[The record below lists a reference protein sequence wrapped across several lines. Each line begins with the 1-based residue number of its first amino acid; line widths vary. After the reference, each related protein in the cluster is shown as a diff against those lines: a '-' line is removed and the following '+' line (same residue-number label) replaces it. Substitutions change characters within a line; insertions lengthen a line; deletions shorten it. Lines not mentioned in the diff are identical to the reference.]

1 MAGNMSLYD
10 KLLKIKDE
18 KGAGFFL
25 LLDPDRVERSRL
37 IDIAEN
43 AATFGVDAIL
53 AGSSFVTTA
62 GFGEQMKAIKD
73 ATDLPVII
81 FPGGSGQVSRDAD
94 GILFL
99 SLISG
104 RNPSYLIE
112 EQVKGAPLIK
122 AYGLEPIPTGYMLI
136 ESGSMTAVQYVSHTL
151 PIPRDKND
159 LAMAHALAAEYLGM
173 KMIYLEAGSGS
184 SNPVPE
190 AMIKAVASYTNLPV
204 IVGGGIRQPAEA
216 ASRVEAGA
224 SFIVVGTR
232 LEFEND
238 YRFIAE
244 MADAI
249 HQKSGVSA

>member
-1 MAGNMSLYD
+1 MSLFD

-25 LLDPDRVERSRL
+25 LLDPDRVDRKRL
-37 IDIAEN
+37 IDVAEN
-43 AATFGVDAIL
+43 AEAFGVDAIL
-53 AGSSFVTTA
+53 AGSSFVSTA
-62 GFGEQMKAIKD
+62 NFGDQIKAIKSS
-73 ATDLPVII
+73 TDLPVII

-136 ESGSMTAVQYVSHTL
+136 ESGTMTSVQYVSHTL

-159 LAMAHALAAEYLGM
+159 LAMAHALAAQYMGM
-173 KMIYLEAGSGS
+173 KMVYLEAGSGS
-184 SNPVPE
+184 SKAVPE
-190 AMIKAVASYTNLPV
+190 SMIKAVASYCDLPV
-204 IVGGGIRQPAEA
+204 SVGGGIKRPEDA
-216 ASRVEAGA
+216 ASRVSAGA

-238 YRFIAE
+238 YRFMAE

-249 HQKSGVSA
+249 HTKTGSPV

>member
-62 GFGEQMKAIKD
+62 GFGEQMKAIKE

-159 LAMAHALAAEYLGM
+159 LAMAHALAAEYMGM

-224 SFIVVGTR
+224 SFVVVGTR

-249 HQKSGVSA
+249 HQKSRVSA